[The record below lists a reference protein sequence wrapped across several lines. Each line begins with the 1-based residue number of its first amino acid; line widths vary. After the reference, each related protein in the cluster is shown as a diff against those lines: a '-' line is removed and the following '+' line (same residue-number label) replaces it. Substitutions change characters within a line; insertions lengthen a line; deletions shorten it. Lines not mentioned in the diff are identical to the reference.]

1 VDGLKKKSIEE
12 EILGEENHPGL
23 SKGDCVGEIIGTN

>member
-12 EILGEENHPGL
+12 EILSEGMFVEFGFLNPQ
-23 SKGDCVGEIIGTN
+23 KYA